1 MSAPVFGSLVPLVG
15 RTNTSIL
22 AVNQVRWFKWS
33 LFYQEYVAQGYAD
46 IHDPNEPG
54 VVVALKIDGT
64 AATYSALPTTGL
76 TAGMVYVAGDTGR
89 AYVWSGSSW
98 PAANAG
104 IAIQGPRGYTG
115 NGVESVTVSGNS
127 LVFHMTDG
135 NALPPIYLQVLA
147 DLRGAAQDAQDA
159 AAAATTAR
167 DEVDTF
173 VQYLTSNVVP
183 EISAKAQEAR
193 DAADEAGGHSR
204 DAFEAAGVADGHR
217 GDAVAAAGAAQ
228 ADRQAVTEL
237 RDDVVDARNVTTG
250 ARDETL
256 TAVEG
261 IAASVAHVDQ
271 AKDEVV
277 AAEGRVEDAAWRAE
291 AESDAARISAN
302 EARESARQAFDV
314 IPPATD
320 TQLGKI
326 KLRGDLG
333 GTAEEPT
340 IPALSGKRDVVTG
353 TNRVYTTDASGT
365 QTNVPYS
372 SSATATT
379 IMLRDTAGR
388 TKVAS
393 PSAATDA
400 TNKDY
405 VDTGLAKKANLGPDG
420 KIVQAELPAIAVT
433 DFLGNVASQAAML
446 ALVGQRGDWCNR
458 TDLGTEWQLI
468 AEPSTSLSS
477 WQQKVYPASDV
488 RSVNGRKGAIELSSL
503 DVLDSTPT
511 GRALMKA
518 DDQASAR
525 VAIDAASQAYM
536 MALEQTLDAYF
547 NALNLRD
554 AGAWSP
560 STSYGVGQVVTYN
573 HGRYYCREG
582 HSATATFPAA
592 NYVWLGLAAVAATS
606 DPGGGR
612 LWVKI

>member
-1 MSAPVFGSLVPLVG
+1 MAAPVFGSLVPLVG

-115 NGVESVTVSGNS
+115 NGIESVTVSGNS

-147 DLRGAAQDAQDA
+147 DLQGAAEQA
-159 AAAATTAR
+159 ADAR
-167 DEVDTF
+167 D
-173 VQYLTSNVVP
+173 Q
-183 EISAKAQEAR
+183 
-193 DAADEAGGHSR
+193 
-204 DAFEAAGVADGHR
+204 
-217 GDAVAAAGAAQ
+217 AVAAATHITETVVPQIDDYAGQVAADAAQ
-228 ADRQAVTEL
+228 VRTDREATEDARSDAQSRAEAAGQAAGDAAADRQAVVEL
-237 RDDVVDARNVTTG
+237 RNEVIGARDVTTG
-250 ARDETL
+250 ARDATL
-256 TAVEG
+256 AAVED
-261 IAASVAHVDQ
+261 IDAAVSHVDQ
-271 AKDEVV
+271 AKDEVLEAATIAAG
-277 AAEGRVEDAAWRAE
+277 AAELADRKADAAG
-291 AESDAARISAN
+291 ISA
-302 EARESARQAFDV
+302 SAAQQAAEQAAEV
-314 IPPATD
+314 IPPASETE
-320 TQLGKI
+320 LGKI

-340 IPALSGKRDVVTG
+340 VPTLAGKRDVVSG

-365 QTNVPYS
+365 QTNIPYS

-388 TKVAS
+388 TKVGT
-393 PSAATDA
+393 PSAAADA
-400 TNKDY
+400 VTKEY
-405 VDTGLAKKANLGPDG
+405 VDTLLAKKADLGADG
-420 KIVQAELPAIAVT
+420 KTLQAQQNAIAVT
-433 DFLGNVASQAAML
+433 DFLGNVASQTAML

-458 TDLGTEWQLI
+458 TDLGTEWQLV

-477 WQQKVYPASDV
+477 WMQKIYPASDV
-488 RSVNGRKGAIELSSL
+488 TSVAGRKGAVTIASP
-503 DVLDSTPT
+503 DITDATAT
-511 GRALMKA
+511 GRGLMKA
-518 DDQASAR
+518 TDAAAAR
-525 VAIDAASQAYM
+525 STIDAPAQADLIQIAM
-536 MALEQTLDAYF
+536 DLGTSIDWVF
-547 NALNLRD
+547 VTLNLRE
-554 AGAWSP
+554 AGLWSA
-560 STSYGVGQVVTYN
+560 SGTYKVGQVVTYN
-573 HGRYYCREG
+573 HSRYYCRED
-582 HSATATFPAA
+582 HSPVAAFPAA
-592 NYVWLGLAAVAATS
+592 NYVWLGLAAVAATT
-606 DPGGGR
+606 DPGGGQ